1 MLLVIT
7 FAVIMVVGLILLWLD
22 ERNCYGS
29 EALSYTGFAAFFIGG
44 LLPLT
49 ISVVVII
56 ISHVC
61 PDRQI
66 ASNNIK
72 RDGIIKKVEILK
84 SDYEDISKTSVI
96 EEVTNWN
103 WMVTHEKYGIE
114 DPWLSWFHCK
124 KVVDQLEYIDI

>member
-1 MLLVIT
+1 MLLVMI

-22 ERNCYGS
+22 GRSCYGS
-29 EALSYTGFAAFFIGG
+29 DALCYAGGSAFIIGI
-44 LLPLT
+44 LCFV
-49 ISVVVII
+49 ISVVII
-56 ISHVC
+56 IISHEC
-61 PDRQI
+61 PERQI

-72 RDGIIKKVEILK
+72 RDGIMKKVEILR

-103 WMVTHEKYGIE
+103 RMVTHEKYGIE
-114 DPWLSWFHCK
+114 DPWLNWFHCK

>member
-7 FAVIMVVGLILLWLD
+7 FAVIMVVGLILLWFY
-22 ERNCYGS
+22 ERSSYGS
-29 EALSYTGFAAFFIGG
+29 DSLGYTGTAASFIGFFC
-44 LLPLT
+44 
-49 ISVVVII
+49 IAVSVVII
-56 ISHVC
+56 IISHAC
-61 PDRQI
+61 PERQI
-66 ASNNIK
+66 ASNSIK
-72 RDGIIKKVEILK
+72 RDGIIKKVEILR

-103 WMVTHEKYGIE
+103 RMVTHEKYGIE